1 MKSKFIVLSIFPE
14 NERRK
19 GDHPTEIRWR
29 GNGEQNVELIYKKG
43 NNSSSNLCLSSSL
56 DPTAVRGK
64 VVVCDR
70 GIQREGAGSRWRR
83 DDSGEHGGEVGR
95 ELVAVGQKTGDLI
108 RQYVKIE
115 NNPTTVVNEELAMD
129 SSYKKE
135 MPFFLRRTDATDVL
149 QKNPDKIPVILENA
163 WKSQLPDLDKNMYL
177 VPNVWTVRT
186 FVSLIQGKLKLT
198 TAVGKPI
205 FLFVK
210 NMLLPTDTFLS
221 DIYEEHKDADG
232 FLYMTYSGESW

>member
-95 ELVAVGQKTGDLI
+95 ELVAVGQKTVGD
-108 RQYVKIE
+108 RSS
-115 NNPTTVVNEELAMD
+115 NLAMANLTF
-129 SSYKKE
+129 KE
-135 MPFFLRRTDATDVL
+135 KMTFESRQAAAAWALE
-149 QKNPDKIPVILENA
+149 NHPDRLPVVLENA
-163 WKSQLPDLDKNMYL
+163 WGSQLPVLDQKTFL
-177 VPNVWTVRT
+177 VPAVYTVGQFAHSVRDAN
-186 FVSLIQGKLKLT
+186 LHHL
-198 TAVGKPI
+198 AAEKPI
-205 FLFVK
+205 YMFV
-210 NMLLPTDTFLS
+210 NNIPLQTAASMSAL
-221 DIYEEHKDADG
+221 YEEHKDADG
-232 FLYMTYSGESW
+232 ILYMTYSH

>member
-1 MKSKFIVLSIFPE
+1 MAKPSFKDKMSS
-14 NERRK
+14 ERRRSITNWASEK
-19 GDHPTEIRWR
+19 HP
-29 GNGEQNVELIYKKG
+29 
-43 NNSSSNLCLSSSL
+43 
-56 DPTAVRGK
+56 
-64 VVVCDR
+64 
-70 GIQREGAGSRWRR
+70 
-83 DDSGEHGGEVGR
+83 
-95 ELVAVGQKTGDLI
+95 
-108 RQYVKIE
+108 
-115 NNPTTVVNEELAMD
+115 
-129 SSYKKE
+129 
-135 MPFFLRRTDATDVL
+135 LRL
-149 QKNPDKIPVILENA
+149 PVILENA

-177 VPNVWTVRT
+177 VPNLWTVRT